1 MFEQLK
7 RLLANELGVFA
18 GDVHPEADLSEDLGL
33 MPVEIV
39 NLLLALED
47 ELEVRLDEETLM
59 TSRTVGDILNYLE
72 ELDCE
77 ALPV

>member
-18 GDVHPEADLSEDLGL
+18 GDVQPDADLSEDLGL

-47 ELEVRLDEETLM
+47 ELEVHLDEDTLLS
-59 TSRTVGDILNYLE
+59 SRTVGDILNYLE